1 MFFPFDEKSIKHI
14 KIRVG
19 GTVLLKQFLLAN
31 DRYHAFRRKNTEIVL
46 LKTYRF
52 YIFKLLHLTITKV
65 QFIQYYVHVSDLPQH
80 YSHKWIIT
88 PHFWR

>member
-31 DRYHAFRRKNTEIVL
+31 DRYHAFRRKNTKIVP

-52 YIFKLLHLTITKV
+52 YFQIVASNDNKSPIHSILRARIGLAAALFA
-65 QFIQYYVHVSDLPQH
+65 
-80 YSHKWIIT
+80 
-88 PHFWR
+88 